1 MALMAKVHEM
11 RQKFQDAIS
20 DVPDNL
26 IGMIVALTI
35 LTAIGLGI
43 LIAMGYFAT
52 NP

>member
-1 MALMAKVHEM
+1 MALLAKVHDLK
-11 RQKFQDAIS
+11 RKLQDAIS

-26 IGMIVALTI
+26 IGMVVALGI
-35 LTAIGLGI
+35 LTVIGLGI